1 MCYKIK
7 SQINAELEWKFTMLV
22 KTFKSIHKDRES
34 PKLNTQTLTQLKKN
48 IIYSM
53 DVGLTNKPEK
63 KTEKSKVQSVY
74 LNNSDLFST
83 LSRNLDILPE
93 EFQ

>member
-1 MCYKIK
+1 MK

-34 PKLNTQTLTQLKKN
+34 PKLNTQTLTQIKKN

-53 DVGLTNKPEK
+53 DVSLPNNPD
-63 KTEKSKVQSVY
+63 KSKISSSVY

-83 LSRNLDILPE
+83 LSRNFDILPE
-93 EFQ
+93 

>member
-1 MCYKIK
+1 
-7 SQINAELEWKFTMLV
+7 MLV

-53 DVGLTNKPEK
+53 DVGLQNNPD
-63 KTEKSKVQSVY
+63 KSKNSPNIY

-83 LSRNLDILPE
+83 LSRNFDILP
-93 EFQ
+93 